1 MARPGRERGK
11 GHTVNKA
18 ELITALAEHLDGD
31 RRAASAAV
39 DGLLDVIVRT
49 VQAGDSVSVTGFGV
63 FEQRQRAARSGRNP
77 RTGQTIQVPATVVP
91 AFRPGTLF
99 RDVVSG
105 ARELGG
111 APARPAGA
119 GSAGRSRGR
128 PVASAVEGGSGGS
141 GNGTVAGA
149 AAAAVEG
156 KPAKAAGKA
165 SAAKTAKTAKTGKVA
180 KSGKDGKGGKDAKD
194 GAKGAKA
201 SAGKGGKKKGKK

>member
-1 MARPGRERGK
+1 
-11 GHTVNKA
+11 VNKA

-39 DGLLDVIVRT
+39 DGLLDVIVRA

-111 APARPAGA
+111 APARPARSTGV
-119 GSAGRSRGR
+119 GSAGRPRGR
-128 PVASAVEGGSGGS
+128 PVASAVEGGPGAS
-141 GNGTVAGA
+141 GNGAVAGA
-149 AAAAVEG
+149 AAVAVEE

-165 SAAKTAKTAKTGKVA
+165 RTAKAAAKDAKVA
-180 KSGKDGKGGKDAKD
+180 KSGKDGKGGKDAKDAKD